1 MKEVNINLLFSNQKT
16 FFSSQKTKPV
26 DFRLKQLRLLKKSI
40 LKLEDEV
47 YAALFA
53 DLKKSKE
60 ESFFSEMGIILNEI
74 DLFISKLDSWSKPK
88 RVSSPFYL
96 LPSQS
101 YIQYDPLGLCLI
113 IAPFNYPFQLALLP
127 LIGAIAGGNCA
138 IVKGSEHAL
147 NTNEILQ
154 KIFASFDTDFI
165 SFVSGDAKQSQ
176 ELVKLP
182 FDKIFFTGSTSVGK
196 KVLAAAAE
204 NLTPVVLEL
213 GGKSPCI
220 VDKSADIK
228 LTALR
233 IVWGKFMNA
242 GQTCIAPDFVLVHKS
257 VHKELVEAM
266 VIEIE
271 NLYGAESSHSA
282 HYGRIIH
289 ANAWERLVNLIDQ
302 RKLTFGGKYDKS
314 SLFISPTILDNV
326 DITDKCMQEEI
337 FGPILPVMT
346 FEQVEDLPAFLSK
359 EKPLALYVF
368 GSNSWAKAI
377 LARFPSGGACINDT
391 MIHFS
396 NSKMP
401 FGGVGAS
408 GLGHYHGF
416 NSFLC
421 FSHQRSIMR
430 SFTWVDLFF
439 RYPPFRH
446 FGLIKHLLRL

>member
-1 MKEVNINLLFSNQKT
+1 
-16 FFSSQKTKPV
+16 
-26 DFRLKQLRLLKKSI
+26 
-40 LKLEDEV
+40 
-47 YAALFA
+47 
-53 DLKKSKE
+53 
-60 ESFFSEMGIILNEI
+60 
-74 DLFISKLDSWSKPK
+74 
-88 RVSSPFYL
+88 
-96 LPSQS
+96 
-101 YIQYDPLGLCLI
+101 
-113 IAPFNYPFQLALLP
+113 
-127 LIGAIAGGNCA
+127 
-138 IVKGSEHAL
+138 
-147 NTNEILQ
+147 
-154 KIFASFDTDFI
+154 
-165 SFVSGDAKQSQ
+165 
-176 ELVKLP
+176 
-182 FDKIFFTGSTSVGK
+182 
-196 KVLAAAAE
+196 
-204 NLTPVVLEL
+204 
-213 GGKSPCI
+213 
-220 VDKSADIK
+220 
-228 LTALR
+228 
-233 IVWGKFMNA
+233 
-242 GQTCIAPDFVLVHKS
+242 

-337 FGPILPVMT
+337 FGPIFPVMT

-368 GSNSWAKAI
+368 GSNSWAKTI